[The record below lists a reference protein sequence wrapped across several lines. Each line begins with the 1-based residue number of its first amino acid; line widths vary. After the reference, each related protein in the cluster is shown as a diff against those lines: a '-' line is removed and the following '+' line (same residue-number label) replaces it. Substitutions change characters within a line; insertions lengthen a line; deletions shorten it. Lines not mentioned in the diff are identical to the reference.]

1 MGYYIVR
8 SGEDTDADT
17 LLGFFDEAVEWLAA
31 RGSAGQWGTE
41 PWSGRPKRIKQVRGM
56 AADPGLRI
64 AEVDGE
70 PAGALIVAEECA
82 EQVPKAGERELYIR
96 LLITSRRFSGHGVG
110 ARLIEYAL
118 DEAKRRSIE
127 LVRVDCWAGGDGD
140 LQRYYEGQG
149 FKPTVRFDVDGWIG
163 QVFEQRPS

>member
-17 LLGFFDEAVEWLAA
+17 VTGFFDEAVEWLVA
-31 RGSAGQWGTE
+31 RGSSGQWGTVL
-41 PWSGRPKRIKQVRGM
+41 WSAQPKRIEQVRGI

-70 PAGALIVAEECA
+70 PAGALVVAEECP
-82 EQVPKAGERELYIR
+82 EHVPKAGERELYIG
-96 LLITSRRFSGHGVG
+96 LLLVSRRFSGHGVG
-110 ARLIEYAL
+110 ARLLEYAL
-118 DEAKRRSIE
+118 DEAKRRGIE

-149 FKPTVRFDVDGWIG
+149 FKPTVRFDRDGWIG
-163 QVFEQRPS
+163 QVLEQRLS